1 MRSPGFTAVWIHR
14 SRYSLSVIFAPSKS
28 WPRSRSRNFLIK
40 FACASRMGPWIVSVV
55 VVAFVG
61 FAIAAASNCPNVT
74 PGARGQ
80 PSLVATADYQLPGQG
95 NCPNEGRIK
104 TGG

>member
-1 MRSPGFTAVWIHR
+1 MVAKQGADYAFPGFTAVWIHR

-74 PGARGQ
+74 RELG
-80 PSLVATADYQLPGQG
+80 VNLP
-95 NCPNEGRIK
+95 
-104 TGG
+104 